1 MKHYFSTR
9 VRVVL
14 IVSVLLVVAMAVL
27 GSVFQTNVGSSLV
40 QGILTPLRTAASR
53 LTDQAEQ
60 LYSYMFRYETVVAEN
75 EALKEQIA
83 QMQDDARR
91 ADSVSRENERL
102 RALLEL
108 TKAHEDYVLVDGY
121 VIGRSSGDWQN
132 TITINCGTSSGV
144 EKDMCAITA
153 NGELVGLVSE
163 VGSNYAVI
171 KTVLDASLKI
181 SATISSS
188 GNSGTVQ
195 GGYGTTSASQLRMS
209 YLPTSAAIRNY
220 DQVVTTG
227 STFYPR
233 NLIVGNVVHAG
244 YEETGVAKYAILEP
258 AVNVGTLEQVFV
270 VTQYDAG

>member
-195 GGYGTTSASQLRMS
+195 GGYGTASASQLRMS

>member
-121 VIGRSSGDWQN
+121 VIGRSSSDWQN